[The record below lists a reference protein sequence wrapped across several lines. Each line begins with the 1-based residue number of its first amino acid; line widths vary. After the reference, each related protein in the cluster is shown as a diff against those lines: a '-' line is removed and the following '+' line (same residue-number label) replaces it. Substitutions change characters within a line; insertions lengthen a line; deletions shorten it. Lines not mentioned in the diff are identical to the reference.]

1 MNVEVGAFEDGKKGA
16 AVGVEGWQ
24 WKAVG
29 GDGQVELTI
38 LTYMHENVITKSL
51 CVLT

>member
-16 AVGVEGWQ
+16 AVGVEGWL

-29 GDGQVELTI
+29 GDGQVRANYI
-38 LTYMHENVITKSL
+38 DIYA
-51 CVLT
+51 